1 MKVLILGGAGMLGP
15 YVVPLLAPHYQLR
28 VTDIIAPTFDFDGEF
43 WEVDASQPEQV
54 LAAAEGMDAIINLSV
69 LRHHR

>member
-28 VTDIIAPTFDFDGEF
+28 VTDITAPTFDFDGEF
-43 WEVDASQPEQV
+43 WEVDDE
-54 LAAAEGMDAIINLSV
+54 
-69 LRHHR
+69 